1 MPEFTRASS
10 RINRQRHLAL
20 TYSDH
25 DGVFTF
31 FDRVSISEFL
41 SKLAV
46 FRKV

>member
-20 TYSDH
+20 TDSEH
-25 DGVFTF
+25 DGVFTL
-31 FDRVSISEFL
+31 FDRVNVSEFL
-41 SKLAV
+41 PKLAV